1 MFVWAGGGKA
11 EENAD
16 VTANKE
22 IQEAKEKVFEATTK
36 DSTIVKALS
45 LKDAFVKGVEALKA
59 KAQHYIRKVS
69 NKASKVNH
77 QAQHVTDKA
86 QKDVQ
91 VVKEKAQNHI
101 EEVSNKASKV
111 KELMGQKVEEAKET
125 MARKAAHKEAQ
136 DNKDIVEEDS
146 SWVMEKAK
154 KGYDVVEKVAGDKLY
169 SAKEMMKKKASE
181 KAKEIKEMIAT
192 HYTYDDQDNEL

>member
-1 MFVWAGGGKA
+1 
-11 EENAD
+11 
-16 VTANKE
+16 
-22 IQEAKEKVFEATTK
+22 
-36 DSTIVKALS
+36 
-45 LKDAFVKGVEALKA
+45 
-59 KAQHYIRKVS
+59 
-69 NKASKVNH
+69 
-77 QAQHVTDKA
+77 
-86 QKDVQ
+86 
-91 VVKEKAQNHI
+91 
-101 EEVSNKASKV
+101 
-111 KELMGQKVEEAKET
+111 